1 MISPG
6 WTALVGQL
14 DAGLRGSLG
23 GDAGDGQPL
32 PALPHQGLGGVDLAG
47 EAGHVRGRA
56 DGRDLAAVSAVGA
69 LPPLT
74 GPLADVLVDA
84 EREQLDQRALPVSPG
99 WPAGTRRSRPGAAG
113 PTG

>member
-1 MISPG
+1 MISPC

-23 GDAGDGQPL
+23 GGAGDGSAAPGSAA
-32 PALPHQGLGGVDLAG
+32 PRPGGIDLAG